1 MRTPG
6 TFQAAIF
13 PPVVYVLVPDM
24 EVTSGNTSQAAVV
37 QGKQLS
43 RSHANARTEMDG
55 TEGTFRSR
63 RVARAI
69 AKTLWVV
76 IQRVN

>member
-6 TFQAAIF
+6 TFQAVIF
-13 PPVVYVLVPDM
+13 PPVVYALAPDM

-43 RSHANARTEMDG
+43 GSHAHAHTEMDG
-55 TEGTFRSR
+55 MEGTCLTR
-63 RVARAI
+63 RLASNI
-69 AKTLWVV
+69 AKALWVV